1 MAVVHLRDACFAYG
15 DRRVLDRISLCL
27 DPGERVAVIGANGAG
42 KTTLLKL
49 IGGLL
54 RAGSGSVQIDGIDV
68 AAIPRRQI
76 ARLVAAVPQELVI
89 PFSFTVREMVEL
101 GRTAYIGLL
110 GGFDAIDRS
119 TVDHALR
126 VTDLEG
132 LAGRVVN
139 ELSGGE
145 RQRVLVAMALA
156 QQPRI
161 LLLDEPTQRLD
172 LTRQADILDLIRD
185 VSAERGLTVL
195 AAIHDLNLAALYFD
209 RLIVLSRGAIVADG
223 APGEVIRAEVLE
235 PAYAGRLRFVPVG
248 EPATP
253 IVLPAPRFLAGT

>member
-15 DRRVLDRISLCL
+15 DRRVLDRISLRL

-101 GRTAYIGLL
+101 GRTAYIGRF
-110 GGFDAIDRS
+110 GGFDAVDRAA
-119 TVDHALR
+119 VDHALH
-126 VTDLEG
+126 VTDL
-132 LAGRVVN
+132 AC
-139 ELSGGE
+139 
-145 RQRVLVAMALA
+145 LVALC
-156 QQPRI
+156 
-161 LLLDEPTQRLD
+161 LLRG
-172 LTRQADILDLIRD
+172 
-185 VSAERGLTVL
+185 VWER
-195 AAIHDLNLAALYFD
+195 
-209 RLIVLSRGAIVADG
+209 
-223 APGEVIRAEVLE
+223 
-235 PAYAGRLRFVPVG
+235 
-248 EPATP
+248 
-253 IVLPAPRFLAGT
+253 